1 MPRSELDSVFQGPR
15 DSKNYIILLWMKY
28 YYFQMVLDSV
38 DFFLMFF
45 LVDFFLVFFRI
56 FMFSVCWLN
65 WKGRSVSGSNLIWSL
80 YSGPPAFELSQAQPS
95 GIEAVSS
102 SHYSWHL
109 GVPMCPLNFLWDVV
123 GDGCE
128 LGEVG
133 SEGSANVWRES
144 YWLLELG
151 ISTTEKDARSETMEA
166 FGHSY

>member
-1 MPRSELDSVFQGPR
+1 
-15 DSKNYIILLWMKY
+15 
-28 YYFQMVLDSV
+28 
-38 DFFLMFF
+38 MFF
-45 LVDFFLVFFRI
+45 LVDFFLYFFVFSCFQ
-56 FMFSVCWLN
+56 FV
-65 WKGRSVSGSNLIWSL
+65 GSTEKADPLVDRIWSD
-80 YSGPPAFELSQAQPS
+80 PCIVAHRPS
-95 GIEAVSS
+95 NFLRPSPQGSRP
-102 SHYSWHL
+102 
-109 GVPMCPLNFLWDVV
+109 GVPMCPFNFLWDVVGNVV